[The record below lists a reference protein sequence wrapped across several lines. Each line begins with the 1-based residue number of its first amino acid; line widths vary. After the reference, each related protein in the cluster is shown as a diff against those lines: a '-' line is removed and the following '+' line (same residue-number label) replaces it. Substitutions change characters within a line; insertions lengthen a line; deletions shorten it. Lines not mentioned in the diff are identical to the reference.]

1 MNVVSSENNGA
12 DVEVAVFDQGGSK
25 IASHSG
31 AADEE
36 FTFTVDDVKLWW
48 PDSPTLYNL
57 TVTLGKDDEVSSYT
71 GFRTVSKG
79 EVDGVTRHLL
89 NGEFVFQFG
98 TLDQGYWPDGL
109 YTPPNREAMVYDLKV
124 LKDFGFNLVRKHV
137 SATPGDASGRG

>member
-12 DVEVAVFDQGGSK
+12 DVEVTVFGQDGSK

-31 AADEE
+31 SADEE
-36 FTFTVDDVKLWW
+36 FTFTVDDVKPWW

-57 TVTLGKDDEVSSYT
+57 TVTLDKDDEVNSYT
-71 GFRTVSKG
+71 GFRTVSLGKV
-79 EVDGVTRHLL
+79 EGVTRHLL

-124 LKDFGFNLVRKHV
+124 LKKFGMNMVRKHV
-137 SATPGDASGRG
+137 SAAAANGT